1 MLSVFSDLWL
11 SVVGS
16 GWGIIARVLP
26 RTSAHSGREALGL
39 SQPKAAQLSGCALMP
54 ELGRGSHLPP
64 EELLKA
70 WKDILNQET
79 LFIYLSEVVVSFLP
93 LLGREKAVISLL
105 LLLLAPTPLG
115 EGSGSDSVAWR

>member
-1 MLSVFSDLWL
+1 
-11 SVVGS
+11 
-16 GWGIIARVLP
+16 
-26 RTSAHSGREALGL
+26 
-39 SQPKAAQLSGCALMP
+39 MP